1 MNRSVGAAGLLA
13 VAAAG
18 AVGLVAREWITP
30 GAPPSAD
37 EVCVAAADT
46 LDALGQSVGD
56 QVVLR
61 ARAAHLADL
70 LVDRSAQADGAES
83 LATARRVVEVL
94 DDPGATVS
102 DLAAALDPIAQSCAQ
117 RPADR

>member
-1 MNRSVGAAGLLA
+1 MTRSVVAAGLLT

-18 AVGLVAREWITP
+18 AVGLVARGWVTP
-30 GAPPSAD
+30 VAPPSVD
-37 EVCVAAADT
+37 DVCVAAAQT

-70 LVDRSAQADGAES
+70 LVDRASDDTDS
-83 LATARRVVEVL
+83 LAAARRVVEVL

-102 DLAAALDPIAQSCAQ
+102 DLSDAIAPIARQCPGLALS
-117 RPADR
+117 P

>member
-1 MNRSVGAAGLLA
+1 MTRSLVAAGLLT

-18 AVGLVAREWITP
+18 AVGLVAREWVTT
-30 GAPPSAD
+30 GATPSAD
-37 EVCVAAADT
+37 DVCVAVAQT
-46 LDALGQSVGD
+46 SDALGQSVGD

-70 LVDRSAQADGAES
+70 LVDRAGDDSDS
-83 LATARRVVEVL
+83 LVAARRVVEVL

-102 DLAAALDPIAQSCAQ
+102 DLSDAIAPIARQC
-117 RPADR
+117 PG

>member
-1 MNRSVGAAGLLA
+1 MTRSVVAAGLLT
-13 VAAAG
+13 VAAVG
-18 AVGLVAREWITP
+18 AVGLVAREWVTP

-37 EVCVAAADT
+37 DVCVAAAQT

-70 LVDRSAQADGAES
+70 LVGGAGDDGDS
-83 LATARRVVEVL
+83 LAAARRVVQVL

-102 DLAAALDPIAQSCAQ
+102 DLSDAVAPIARQCPGLS
-117 RPADR
+117 PSP